1 MRPLI
6 TQEEVDMLKQDM
18 DMLAEQ
24 GLVGIEISE
33 ALNLLEMRRQTA
45 KPELIKRTIGYKE

>member
-45 KPELIKRTIGYKE
+45 KLELIKRTIGYKA

>member
-45 KPELIKRTIGYKE
+45 KLELIKRTIGYKE

>member
-6 TQEEVDMLKQDM
+6 TQEEVDMLKQYM
-18 DMLAEQ
+18 NMLAEQ
-24 GLVGIEISE
+24 GLVGIEIFE

-45 KPELIKRTIGYKE
+45 KLELIKRTIGYKE